1 MMPMTSETERRKQIS
16 RQHLETSQ
24 LMGVDFVPVR
34 SGTAAADVTDAVAA
48 TAADMAAAAPAPGSV
63 ASPAAVQAKAEALA
77 RLQAEHDANC
87 PHCTTTTSHTQTVFG
102 EGHPDAMLMFIGE
115 APGAEEDRTGRPFV
129 GRAGQKL
136 DDMIKAMGLKR
147 EDVYI
152 GNILK
157 SRPPGNR
164 TPLAHEVAGCS
175 PYLAEQIRIIEP
187 EVIVALG
194 GPATKFLLQTE
205 IGITRLRGR
214 WSIYADGDVQIDVM
228 PTYHPAYILRRYT
241 RETREQV
248 WADLQAVM
256 DRLGLGQ

>member
-1 MMPMTSETERRKQIS
+1 MTSPTEQRKRIV

-24 LMGVDFVPVR
+24 LMGVDFLPVR
-34 SGTAAADVTDAVAA
+34 LEAAAESPAA
-48 TAADMAAAAPAPGSV
+48 PATGSNPGAPSPAAAPD
-63 ASPAAVQAKAEALA
+63 AAAIQAKAEALNQL
-77 RLQAEHDANC
+77 RAEHDANC
-87 PHCTTTTSHTQTVFG
+87 PHCTTATGHTQTVFG
-102 EGHPDAMLMFIGE
+102 EGHPDARLMFIGE

-136 DDMIKAMGLKR
+136 DDMIRAMGLTR
-147 EDVYI
+147 PEVYI

-164 TPLAHEVAGCS
+164 TPLAPEVAGCS
-175 PYLAEQIRIIEP
+175 PFLAEQIRIIEP

-194 GPATKFLLQTE
+194 GPAAKFLLQTE

-214 WSIYADGDVQIDVM
+214 WSIYADGERRVDVM

-256 DRLGLGQ
+256 DRLGLVR

>member
-1 MMPMTSETERRKQIS
+1 MSGQIERRKRIA

-24 LMGVDFVPVR
+24 LLGVDFVPIR
-34 SGTAAADVTDAVAA
+34 APGSAASGIVAPAAADAG
-48 TAADMAAAAPAPGSV
+48 AAPAPG
-63 ASPAAVQAKAEALA
+63 AAPDAALVQAKAEALA
-77 RLQAEHDANC
+77 RLQAEHDATC
-87 PHCTTTTSHTQTVFG
+87 PHCTTATGHTQTVFG
-102 EGHPDAMLMFIGE
+102 EGHPDADVMFIGE

-136 DDMIKAMGLKR
+136 DDMIKAMGLRR

-164 TPLAHEVAGCS
+164 TPLANEVAGCS
-175 PYLAEQIRIIEP
+175 PFLAEQIRIIQP

-194 GPATKFLLQTE
+194 GPSAKFLLQTE

-214 WSIYADGDVQIDVM
+214 WSIYEDGDLRIDVM
-228 PTYHPAYILRRYT
+228 PTFHPAYILRRYT
-241 RETREQV
+241 RETRQQV

-256 DRLGLGQ
+256 DRLGPGR

>member
-1 MMPMTSETERRKQIS
+1 MGEARRKASMAGQIERRKRIA
-16 RQHLETSQ
+16 RQNLETIR

-34 SGTAAADVTDAVAA
+34 IENATDPGAGGIAAVEAG
-48 TAADMAAAAPAPGSV
+48 MPAPAPD
-63 ASPAAVQAKAEALA
+63 AAAVQAKAEALDQLRA
-77 RLQAEHDANC
+77 RHDAEC
-87 PHCTTTTSHTQTVFG
+87 PHCTTATGHTQTVFG
-102 EGHPDAMLMFIGE
+102 EGHPDAFLMFIGE

-136 DDMIKAMGLKR
+136 DDMIRAMGLKR
-147 EDVYI
+147 EQVYI
-152 GNILK
+152 ANILK

-164 TPLAHEVAGCS
+164 TPLAHEVAGCA

-194 GPATKFLLQTE
+194 GPAAKFLLQTE
-205 IGITRLRGR
+205 IGITKLRGR
-214 WSIYADGDVQIDVM
+214 WSVYRDDDLQIDVM

-248 WADLQAVM
+248 WADLRAVM
-256 DRLGLGQ
+256 DRLGLGR